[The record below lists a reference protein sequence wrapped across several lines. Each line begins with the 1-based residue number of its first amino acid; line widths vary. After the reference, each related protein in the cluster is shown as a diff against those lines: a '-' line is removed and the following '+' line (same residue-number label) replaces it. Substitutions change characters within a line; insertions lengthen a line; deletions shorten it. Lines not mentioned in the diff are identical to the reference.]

1 MTDEKIAQVKKE
13 LRNLSRLNR
22 SIEAAV
28 RARERH
34 EKLLDILR
42 KNPSPGCEEEERRI
56 LRIIDGLRIDESMRL
71 SHEIEERY
79 IPAIRQL
86 DRLDQIIVIEG
97 IINGKAYWKIG
108 RDIGY
113 TEDGIKKRMQKIF
126 CQLSEMV

>member
-13 LRNLSRLNR
+13 LRSLSRLNR

-34 EKLLDILR
+34 EKLLEILAQ
-42 KNPSPGCEEEERRI
+42 SPTKSAEEECRI
-56 LRIIDGLRIDESMRL
+56 RRIIDGLRIDESMRR
-71 SHEIEERY
+71 SHEIEEKY
-79 IPAIRQL
+79 IPAIQKL

-113 TEDGIKKRMQKIF
+113 TEAGIKKRMQSIYIH
-126 CQLSEMV
+126 LAELT